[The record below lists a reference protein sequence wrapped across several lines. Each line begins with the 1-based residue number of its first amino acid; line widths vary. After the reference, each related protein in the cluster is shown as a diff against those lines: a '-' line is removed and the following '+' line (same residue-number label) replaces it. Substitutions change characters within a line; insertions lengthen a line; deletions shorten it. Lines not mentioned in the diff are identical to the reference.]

1 MRIAVIVAALSLATA
16 SAFADEAACVEAAFG
31 EYNKANIAI
40 MTQSAPVMSIDA
52 TIAQRRL
59 QERYCLR
66 VAQCRV
72 DGQDSA
78 ALIATIFSIC
88 LDDEA
93 RERLKIRDGAE
104 RSQ

>member
-1 MRIAVIVAALSLATA
+1 MRILVIVAALSFTTSSA
-16 SAFADEAACVEAAFG
+16 SADEAACVDAAFG
-31 EYNKANIAI
+31 EYSKANIAI
-40 MTQSAPVMSIDA
+40 MTRSAPVMSIDA

-59 QERYCLR
+59 QEQYCLQ

-78 ALIATIFSIC
+78 ALIATMFSTC

-93 RERLKIRDGAE
+93 RERLKIRDQATGS
-104 RSQ
+104 R